1 MTDRVSGQL
10 AGKTAIVTGAA
21 SGIGLAIT
29 RLYLAEG
36 AKVFAVDRDSFT
48 TSGLEAGDNLALM
61 VCDLTDADAPAR
73 ITEATMAR
81 FGALDILVN
90 NAGVCLPGTI
100 EDQTPETWL
109 KTMAINVTAPF
120 MLTRAAVPHMKA
132 QNWGRIINLGSIMSD
147 FGGPSLCAYGTS
159 KHAIAGFTKSLSADL
174 GQFGI
179 TANYLQPG
187 AIHTPLSA
195 PSMSDPAFLK
205 YWEEKTPVGYIGQP
219 EDVAAAALFLATE
232 PARYVSGAGIK
243 VCGGAI
249 SRF

>member
-1 MTDRVSGQL
+1 MKDQL
-10 AGKTAIVTGAA
+10 SGKTAIVTGAA

-29 RLYLAEG
+29 QLYLAEG
-36 AKVFAVDRDSFT
+36 AKVLAVDRDSFAP
-48 TSGLEAGDNLALM
+48 SGLTESDSLALL
-61 VCDLTDADAPAR
+61 VCDVTDPQAPKQIVDAAL
-73 ITEATMAR
+73 AR

-100 EDQTPETWL
+100 EDQTPESWD

-132 QNWGRIINLGSIMSD
+132 KGWGRIINTGSIMSD

-174 GQFGI
+174 GKFGI

-187 AIHTPLSA
+187 AIHTALSA
-195 PSMSDPAFLK
+195 PAMSDPVFLK

-232 PARYVSGAGIK
+232 AARYVSGAGLK

>member
-1 MTDRVSGQL
+1 MTGQISG
-10 AGKTAIVTGAA
+10 KIAIVTGAA

-36 AKVFAVDRDSFT
+36 ARVLAVDRDSFD
-48 TSGLEAGDNLALM
+48 TSGLEASANLALM
-61 VCDLTDADAPAR
+61 VCDLTDADAPQR
-73 ITEATMAR
+73 IIDSVLAH

-100 EDQTPETWL
+100 EDQTPDTWL

-120 MLTRAAVPHMKA
+120 MLTRAAVPHMKDRG
-132 QNWGRIINLGSIMSD
+132 WGRIINLGSIMSD

-159 KHAIAGFTKSLSADL
+159 KHAIAGFTRSLSADL
-174 GQFGI
+174 GKFGI
-179 TANYLQPG
+179 TANYIQPG

-232 PARYVSGAGIK
+232 PARYVSGAGLK

>member
-1 MTDRVSGQL
+1 MTGQL

-36 AKVFAVDRDSFT
+36 AEVLAVDQDSFDIAALQD
-48 TSGLEAGDNLALM
+48 SDELALLL
-61 VCDLTDADAPAR
+61 CDITSPNAPER
-73 ITEATMAR
+73 IVETMLSR
-81 FGALDILVN
+81 FRKVDILVN
-90 NAGVCLPGTI
+90 NAGICLPGTV
-100 EDQTPETWL
+100 EDQTPESWL
-109 KTMAINVTAPF
+109 RTMDVNVTAPF
-120 MLTRAAVPHMKA
+120 MFTRAVLPHMKLRET
-132 QNWGRIINLGSIMSD
+132 GRIINVGSIMSD

-174 GQFGI
+174 GKFGI

-187 AIHTPLSA
+187 AIMTPLAA
-195 PSMSDPAFLK
+195 PSMSDPAFRS
-205 YWEEKTPVGYIGQP
+205 YWEEKAPVGRLG
-219 EDVAAAALFLATE
+219 EAHEVAAAALFLATNS
-232 PARYVSGAGIK
+232 ASYVSGAGIK